1 MQEILIR
8 NATLEDAEN
17 IHNIYRYY
25 VENTTI
31 TFETEVPT
39 VEEIRSR
46 IEQTLISYPYLVAEY
61 ENQFIGYTYAG
72 PFRKRKAYSSSAEI
86 SLYLDNEI
94 RGKGF
99 GRALLSNLEIQLR
112 EKGIH
117 TMVSVIES
125 SNTGSLRFHEKNGF
139 INAGYL
145 PRIGYKFD
153 KWLDIQILTKQIM
166 Y

>member
-8 NATLEDAEN
+8 SAQIEDAEN
-17 IHNIYRYY
+17 ILNIYKYY

-31 TFETEVPT
+31 TFETDVPS
-39 VEEIRSR
+39 VEEMKER
-46 IEQTLISYPYLVAEY
+46 IETTLKTHPYLVAEY
-61 ENQFIGYTYAG
+61 ESQLIGYTYAG
-72 PFRKRKAYSSSAEI
+72 LFRKRKAYSSSAEI
-86 SLYLDNEI
+86 SLYLSNEI
-94 RGKGF
+94 TGKGF
-99 GRALLSNLEIQLR
+99 GKALLSNLEIQLR
-112 EKGIH
+112 DQGVH
-117 TMVSVIES
+117 TLVSIIES